1 MRKSMLTSS
10 SGASLSTSCGHFMCT
25 PLAPVPVLA
34 VGLALVLA
42 LVLVRWD
49 RAGLSDAVAA
59 MTDCVMILHRNYTQT
74 HKIITIALTLVVALL
89 LALAVTLVSERSD
102 QSDVAEKLHTLI
114 MHWWEAVE
122 KPRNNKK
129 SVN

>member
-1 MRKSMLTSS
+1 
-10 SGASLSTSCGHFMCT
+10 
-25 PLAPVPVLA
+25 
-34 VGLALVLA
+34 
-42 LVLVRWD
+42 
-49 RAGLSDAVAA
+49 

-114 MHWWEAVE
+114 MH
-122 KPRNNKK
+122 
-129 SVN
+129 